1 MDVGTSRSRGLG
13 AGRRIAALATAIALV
28 LSGCATAEDAAPA
41 ATPGALPEIDVSQ
54 LYVTGISSGGYMA
67 TQLQVAHSSRF
78 AGAAILAAGPYW
90 CAANNVGVALASCT
104 DADVPTV
111 LPVIYRVTDRYAH
124 QGKIDPLSNLA
135 ASRTFVFHGTLDP
148 TVARPVSDN
157 LADFY
162 RHYDVPLTYRTD
174 VAAGHGWVSPL
185 GPVPCGETASP
196 YLNDCSPYDAQAD
209 LLGTMFG
216 SVAAPNAGEPRGAL
230 TPFDQDRYAVDPS
243 VGVGDL
249 TRSGARAVGMGD
261 TGYVYTPESCAD
273 GAACKVVVAL
283 HGCRQTA
290 EQIGDL
296 FARNSG
302 LNAYADTNDFVVLY
316 PQARPD
322 VRFGNPR
329 GCWDWWG
336 YLGPVDVNYANKR
349 GPQVRTV
356 MNMVDALGG

>member
-1 MDVGTSRSRGLG
+1 MDKGS
-13 AGRRIAALATAIALV
+13 GRRFAALATAMALV
-28 LSGCATAEDAAPA
+28 LSGCSAAEDDAAG
-41 ATPGALPEIDVSQ
+41 PGALPEIDVGR

-111 LPVIYRVTDRYAH
+111 LPVIYRVTDRYAR
-124 QGKIDPLSNLA
+124 QGRIDATANLA
-135 ASRTFVFHGTLDP
+135 ASRTFLFHGTQDP
-148 TVARPVSDN
+148 TVARPVSDD
-157 LADFY
+157 LAEFY

-174 VAAGHGWVSPL
+174 VAAGHGWLSPL
-185 GPVPCGETASP
+185 GPVPCAETDPP

-216 SVAAPNAGEPRGAL
+216 SVAAPNPGEPRGTL
-230 TPFDQDRYAVDPS
+230 TPFDQNRYAVDPRL
-243 VGVGDL
+243 GVGDV
-249 TRSGARAVGMGD
+249 TRSGADAVGMGD
-261 TGYVYTPESCAD
+261 TGYLYTPESCAG
-273 GAACKVVVAL
+273 GAECRVVVAL

-290 EQIGDL
+290 DQIGDL
-296 FARNSG
+296 FARDSG

-336 YLGPVDVNYANKR
+336 YLGPRDVDYANQR